1 MLLALGGSYGNYGV
15 ENTLTMK
22 VNEAT
27 WDQASQNT
35 AGVGLA
41 HALPATKSDC
51 RGHRK
56 SHMSLEYELFG

>member
-1 MLLALGGSYGNYGV
+1 M
-15 ENTLTMK
+15 

-41 HALPATKSDC
+41 HAFQESATKSDF